1 MALNL
6 SAEQSGVQRVVL
18 TVIALWG
25 LGVIAAVEFGL
36 YQPIP
41 RALIG
46 PIIVAGAVLPFLAYR
61 LLPRL
66 RDYLEAV
73 GIRRL
78 TVFHTWRVLAVPV
91 FLWYGATGRLPDV
104 MAQDAAWGDL
114 IAASFSLTLVFLPQR
129 RASYWLFHVVGFAD
143 LVIAVG
149 TGLAF
154 TLMGDPRM
162 GAIITLPLA
171 LIPLYGVGITAAT
184 HLIAFDLL
192 MRDRGL
198 GEALTSSH
206 GLVRHT

>member
-1 MALNL
+1 MSVSL
-6 SAEQSGVQRVVL
+6 SAEQSTVQRVVL
-18 TVIALWG
+18 AVIALWG

-61 LLPRL
+61 FMPAL
-66 RDYLEAV
+66 RDYIEAL

-78 TVFHTWRVLAVPV
+78 TVFHVWRVLAVPV

-114 IAASFSLTLVFLPQR
+114 IAASLALAMAFLPAR
-129 RASYWLFHVVGFAD
+129 RTSYWLFHVVGFAD

-149 TGLAF
+149 TGLVF
-154 TLMGDPRM
+154 TLLGDPRM

-184 HLIAFDLL
+184 HLMAFDLL
-192 MRDRGL
+192 VRSRGH
-198 GEALTSSH
+198 GEAPTSSEH
-206 GLVRHT
+206 VMRHT